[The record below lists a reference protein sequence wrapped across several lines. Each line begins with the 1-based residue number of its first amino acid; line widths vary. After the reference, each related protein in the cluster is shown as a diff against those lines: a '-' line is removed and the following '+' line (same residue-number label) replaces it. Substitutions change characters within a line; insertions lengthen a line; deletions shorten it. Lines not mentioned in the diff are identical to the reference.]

1 MQQVSKRWDKGVWV
15 LMGICFMMGRAF
27 VGTVNPFG
35 VAMMSAACRER
46 KKYGWM
52 GSMVLTGMFSATSG
66 NHLLRYIFC
75 IMAIMVAGRFYK
87 EMDKGEL
94 PLWLT
99 AVLCGVV
106 SLISGLVGSLL
117 FRNTWECLF
126 VSLGEGVAVYGLG
139 RVFRPGI
146 RFILEKKWKDVPGN
160 EEWISLLAIVFLGLY
175 GVPQAVNDLFS
186 LTRCAGYFLILFAGV
201 SYGAAPAAMTGVA
214 AGVLAVAQ
222 GGNPVLVGL
231 YSGLG
236 VISGAVRK
244 GGKII
249 SSLLYL
255 TTGCLLIYGA
265 GNLFPGV
272 VELRSLVSGTLIF
285 LGIPGVQPRK
295 AEIFTLDDSAYVGD
309 EVKELANQKLNDF
322 SDAFRRLAKSFTG
335 RVRQQESVPGEVM
348 EDILEDISERLCQGC
363 LNCRHCWERHGD
375 ETRQGMADI
384 LWQMEQQGEA
394 SVWQENQD
402 FASRCMRL
410 EEYKEL
416 ARQEMAHARQ
426 RIGWQNQLARNR
438 EIMAR
443 QMLEVAQALSGFT
456 TRLGDGQPLQRGV
469 LNQLK
474 KRLELYGIHIEKVWG
489 VKKNNKIEVAF
500 TGHCGK
506 NQCLTKTDVA
516 AVLSEELGAKVTPA
530 RETRNV
536 LSRESQTM
544 YFRQDTCY
552 KGLTAVARVSRW
564 DQQVSGDNYSFLEL
578 ESGELLMVLADGMGY
593 GGEAERD
600 SGSLIETLE
609 HLLEA
614 GFEKQTAW
622 RLLNTL
628 LVAEYE
634 GESFTTLDM
643 VSVDLYTGWCQFIK
657 SGAAAAYL
665 YRDGQ
670 VEVIEAQSLPVG
682 VSVDTGCDVVKRQLK
697 PGDMVILVSDGVP
710 DGYEKDMTEMIREVA
725 GPNAQEFANQILIH
739 ALAGASQEAA
749 DDMTVLVLGFWNKN

>member
-1 MQQVSKRWDKGVWV
+1 M
-15 LMGICFMMGRAF
+15 
-27 VGTVNPFG
+27 
-35 VAMMSAACRER
+35 AACLLLSA
-46 KKYGWM
+46 Y
-52 GSMVLTGMFSATSG
+52 FSATETAFSSANSTRLKTLAEKG
-66 NHLLRYIFC
+66 NKNAALACRLLGQYDKLLSTIL
-75 IMAIMVAGRFYK
+75 IGNNIVNILMASIGTV
-87 EMDKGEL
+87 
-94 PLWLT
+94 
-99 AVLCGVV
+99 
-106 SLISGLVGSLL
+106 
-117 FRNTWECLF
+117 LF
-126 VSLGEGVAVYGLG
+126 VRHYGDAGATISTVVVTVVVLIFGEISPKSIAKDCAE
-139 RVFRPGI
+139 
-146 RFILEKKWKDVPGN
+146 RFAMRSAPILQ
-160 EEWISLLAIVFLGLY
+160 VFLYILT
-175 GVPQAVNDLFS
+175 PLNFLFS
-186 LTRCAGYFLILFAGV
+186 LWKKLLAKVFRLNAESKMSQEELLMLVDEVQQDGSIDKNEGELLKNAIDFSEQQAKDILIHRVDLAALPITASKEEIAALFDE
-201 SYGAAPAAMTGVA
+201 TK
-214 AGVLAVAQ
+214 
-222 GGNPVLVGL
+222 
-231 YSGLG
+231 YS
-236 VISGAVRK
+236 R
-244 GGKII
+244 
-249 SSLLYL
+249 
-255 TTGCLLIYGA
+255 LLIYQDSIDHI
-265 GNLFPGV
+265 L
-272 VELRSLVSGTLIF
+272 GTVLQKDF
-285 LGIPGVQPRK
+285 
-295 AEIFTLDDSAYVGD
+295 YVGCGITKKPIRDILVPPVFVLENEPISRLLKTLQKAKTHVAVVVD
-309 EVKELANQKLNDF
+309 EYGGTCGIV
-322 SDAFRRLAKSFTG
+322 T
-335 RVRQQESVPGEVM
+335 M

-363 LNCRHCWERHGD
+363 LNCRHCWEHHGD

-516 AVLSEELGAKVTPA
+516 AVLSEELGAKLTPA

-670 VEVIEAQSLPVG
+670 VEAIEAQSLPVG